1 MASTLGAK
9 KQKLLSQM
17 NVTIVL
23 QAMILNLCQE
33 HGSLRGLT
41 ARHFFDASVCHAVI
55 NHVDLT

>member
-1 MASTLGAK
+1 
-9 KQKLLSQM
+9 M
-17 NVTIVL
+17 NVIIVL

-41 ARHFFDASVCHAVI
+41 TRHFFDASVCHAVI